1 MIKITDKSKCCGCN
15 ACVQKCPKQCITM
28 HEDEEGFLYPHVNPE
43 DCIDCGMCEKVCN
56 VLNQANPIVPYKVFA
71 AQNRNLCKCKN
82 SSSGGV
88 FISIAEKI
96 IREGGVVFGAKFNSI
111 WEVEHGYVE
120 TTDALT
126 HLMRSK
132 YVQSRIGNTYTEAEH
147 FLKLNRKVLFV
158 GTPCQI
164 AGLKL
169 YLRKEYTNLYTVDI
183 ICHGVPSPG
192 VWRDY
197 LNESINQQDLVDI
210 NFRDKE
216 GYSWNKYGVSFI
228 YEKDKKSSLAKEN
241 LFFKGFI
248 QNILLRPSC
257 YDCPAKSSKSN
268 SDITLG
274 DFWGV
279 ENVINTVFIRDG
291 VSMIIVNTKH
301 GLDLIDSED
310 LVLEETSVEE
320 SLKQNAS
327 YSKSTSKPT
336 NRESFFDTFSSKKY
350 TTSEALLQNLKN
362 YSIADRIIAVLKNK
376 FNLSL

>member
-1 MIKITDKSKCCGCN
+1 MIKITDKSRCCGCN
-15 ACVQKCPKQCITM
+15 ACVQSCPKQCITM
-28 HEDEEGFLYPHVNPE
+28 HEDNEGFLYPHVNQE
-43 DCIDCGMCEKVCN
+43 ECIDCGMCEKVCN
-56 VLNQANPIVPYKVFA
+56 VLNQANPNVPYKVLA

-96 IREGGVVFGAKFNSI
+96 IREGGVVFGAKFNSK
-111 WEVEHGYVE
+111 WEVEHCYVE
-120 TTDALT
+120 NAEALT

-132 YVQSRIGNTYTEAEH
+132 YVQSRIGNTYTEAEQ
-147 FLKLNRKVLFV
+147 FLKQGRKVLFV

-169 YLRKEYTNLYTVDI
+169 YLRKEYTNLYTADI

-197 LNESINQQDLVDI
+197 LIESGYNLGLVDI

-216 GYSWNKYGVSFI
+216 GYSWKKYGVSFI
-228 YEKDKKSSLAKEN
+228 YEESKKSSLAKEN
-241 LFFKGFI
+241 LFFNGFI

-274 DFWGV
+274 DFWGI
-279 ENVINTVFIRDG
+279 ENVSKTSFSKEG
-291 VSMIIVNTKH
+291 VSMIILNTKH
-301 GLDLIDSED
+301 GLDIIDSED
-310 LVLEETSVEE
+310 LVLEETSIEE
-320 SLKQNAS
+320 SLKHNTS
-327 YSKSTSKPT
+327 YSKSTSKPSR
-336 NRESFFDTFSSKKY
+336 RESFFKAYTSKA
-350 TTSEALLQNLKN
+350 TTTCEAILQNLKK

-376 FNLSL
+376 LKFS

>member
-1 MIKITDKSKCCGCN
+1 MIRITDKSKCCGCN

-28 HEDEEGFLYPHVNPE
+28 NEDEEGFLYPHVNQ
-43 DCIDCGMCEKVCN
+43 DVCIDCGMCEKVCN
-56 VLNQANPIVPYKVFA
+56 VINQTSPKVPYKVFA
-71 AQNRNLCKCKN
+71 AQNRNFSKCKN
-82 SSSGGV
+82 SSSGGA

-96 IREGGVVFGAKFNSI
+96 IRDGGVVFGAKFNSI
-111 WEVEHGYVE
+111 WEVEHSYVE

-126 HLMRSK
+126 YLMRSK
-132 YVQSRIGNTYTEAEH
+132 YVQSRIGDTYIEAER
-147 FLKLNRKVLFV
+147 FLKQGRIVLFT

-169 YLRKEYTNLYTVDI
+169 YLRKEYTNLYTVDV

-192 VWRDY
+192 VWREY
-197 LNESINQQDLVDI
+197 LNELNNQQDLVDI
-210 NFRDKE
+210 NFRDKD
-216 GYSWNKYGVSFI
+216 GYSWKKYGVTFI
-228 YEKDKKSSLAKEN
+228 YEKTKISSLAKDN
-241 LFFKGFI
+241 LFFKGFL

-279 ENVINTVFIRDG
+279 ENVINTVFNRDG

-301 GLDLIDSED
+301 GLNLIDSED

-336 NRESFFDTFSSKKY
+336 NRESFFDTFSSKKQ
-350 TTSEALLQNLKN
+350 TTSEAILQNLKN